1 MYIDMYVNR
10 SIHGDLSTIY
20 EWVAPSTGSVLG
32 ALPQDGDTF
41 EAHETSGFT
50 W

>member
-1 MYIDMYVNR
+1 MSIDLYMV
-10 SIHGDLSTIY
+10 IY
-20 EWVAPSTGSVLG
+20 QLFMSGWPTHTSSVLG